1 MAYEMFERSAVRVDT
16 PALTIAPSGRLAIN
30 AAACRLLMEAR
41 IKTVVILWDK
51 ATNRMAIR
59 AAPKGERNSFTITFT
74 GRHSASL
81 RAKSFFNHIGW
92 NAPKSETLDTTWNA
106 TEKMFEAPLPPQ
118 YVAARSTKSEGGKS
132 KRQALMGAK
141 ERL

>member
-16 PALTIAPSGRLAIN
+16 PALSISPSGRLAIN

-41 IKTVVILWDK
+41 IKTVVILWDE

-92 NAPKSETLDTTWNA
+92 NAPKSETLATTWNA
-106 TEKMFEAPLPPQ
+106 AEKMFEAALPPR
-118 YVAARSTKSEGGKS
+118 YLAAGSTKSEKT
-132 KRQALMGAK
+132 KPKLQASMSTK
-141 ERL
+141 ERP